1 MAASNGECEVSSS
14 VSISNATTAK
24 CRGGS
29 MDSND
34 RFTESGMRG
43 MALKNLIRRDSALR
57 R

>member
-1 MAASNGECEVSSS
+1 
-14 VSISNATTAK
+14 
-24 CRGGS
+24 